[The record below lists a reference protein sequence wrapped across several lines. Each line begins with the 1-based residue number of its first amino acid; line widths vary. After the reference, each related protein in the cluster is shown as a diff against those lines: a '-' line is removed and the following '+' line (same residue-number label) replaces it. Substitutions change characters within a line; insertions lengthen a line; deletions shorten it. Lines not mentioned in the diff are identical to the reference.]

1 MQGIILWAG
10 AGVTVSAMAT
20 VSALSVNTQRTDQE
34 AICAPWSQE
43 WDVSERWRNIHWYR

>member
-1 MQGIILWAG
+1 MQGIILLAG

-20 VSALSVNTQRTDQE
+20 VSALSVNTQSTNQE